1 MKASRLAAVAV
12 MVAAGL
18 WSQSGR
24 SQTSPAAEAPA
35 EGRGVPLRALLLETA
50 ARLHKTFVWDPRL
63 PEKIEI
69 GSLRQQD
76 ITYPELLALLRVN
89 GFIVHP
95 DGAVLAIL
103 PDANARSVAYP
114 LLLAGEIK
122 AQDDEIVN
130 VLIPLKNT
138 SAALL
143 VPILR
148 PCVPQFGHL
157 AAIPEHNALL
167 LTDRAANARRLVET
181 IRALD
186 NLPKSDAPPLSNE
199 H

>member
-1 MKASRLAAVAV
+1 MTVTTALWARAGWSGDASATADAA
-12 MVAAGL
+12 
-18 WSQSGR
+18 
-24 SQTSPAAEAPA
+24 PEA
-35 EGRGVPLRALLLETA
+35 RGVPARALLLEAA

-63 PEKIEI
+63 PEKLEI

-76 ITYPELLALLRVN
+76 ITYPELLAVLRIH
-89 GFIVHP
+89 GFIVYP
-95 DGAVLAIL
+95 DGAVLEIL
-103 PDANARSVAYP
+103 PDAMARTEP
-114 LLLAGEIK
+114 LPIQSPDHIK
-122 AQDDEIVN
+122 ALDDEIVN

-138 SAALL
+138 SAAQL

-148 PCVPQFGHL
+148 PCVPQWGHL
-157 AAIPEHNALL
+157 VASPEHNALM

-186 NLPKSDAPPLSNE
+186 ALPRSDTPPPKE